1 MTQTPVDP
9 ATSPVSPALSAAEEA
24 LATST
29 DAASLAHSVTRS
41 AQIEADLDVNPDRYR
56 MLTGV
61 RPTGNM
67 HLGHYFG
74 TMHAWKPIQD
84 RGVDTWILIADYQ
97 VITDR
102 DGVGPIRERVLSL
115 VADTL
120 AVGVDPDRSTIF
132 THSAVP
138 AANQLM
144 LPFLSLVTEAELH
157 RNPTVK
163 AELEATNG
171 RAMSGLLLTYPVH
184 QAADILFCQ
193 ANLVPVGKD
202 QLPHLEQA
210 RLIAQRFDKRY
221 GRAVKKHPVFRR
233 PEALLSEAP
242 LLLGL
247 DGEKMSKS
255 RGNTIALRMSADETA
270 KVLRKAKTAGRGP
283 SRGSR
288 PRRSTSSSP
297 RSARAGPSSRLT
309 KGSCSACSMRAMSGR
324 TPWRMRRWRP
334 CAPPWAWIT
343 EPVLRPPGSVH
354 ERHRSARSG
363 TRGARFTRIA
373 ESAAVG
379 DSRSPASYKH
389 LVLAILVIF
398 IVVGARRPGPASG
411 AARRQGSEEGD
422 ARTGRAAS
430 SPGVARQAEA
440 MAGHAVRR

>member
-270 KVLRKAKTAGRGP
+270 KVLRKAKTD
-283 SRGSR
+283 SD
-288 PRRSTSSSP
+288 RR
-297 RSARAGPSSRLT
+297 
-309 KGSCSACSMRAMSGR
+309 
-324 TPWRMRRWRP
+324 
-334 CAPPWAWIT
+334 IT
-343 EPVLRPPGSVH
+343 YD
-354 ERHRSARSG
+354 
-363 TRGARFTRIA
+363 
-373 ESAAVG
+373 SAARPEVANLLRLASLCGAGAPEELAERIG
-379 DSRSPASYKH
+379 DGGAGTLKRITTEAVNEFFAP
-389 LVLAILVIF
+389 IR
-398 IVVGARRPGPASG
+398 ARRAEL
-411 AARRQGSEEGD
+411 AADEGHLLD
-422 ARTGRAAS
+422 VLHAGNERANEAADRTLD
-430 SPGVARQAEA
+430 
-440 MAGHAVRR
+440 AVRTAMHMDY

>member
-9 ATSPVSPALSAAEEA
+9 ATSPVSPTLSAAEEA

-270 KVLRKAKTAGRGP
+270 KVLRKAKTD
-283 SRGSR
+283 SD
-288 PRRSTSSSP
+288 RR
-297 RSARAGPSSRLT
+297 
-309 KGSCSACSMRAMSGR
+309 
-324 TPWRMRRWRP
+324 
-334 CAPPWAWIT
+334 IT
-343 EPVLRPPGSVH
+343 YD
-354 ERHRSARSG
+354 
-363 TRGARFTRIA
+363 
-373 ESAAVG
+373 SAARPEVANLLRLASLCGAGAPEELAERIG
-379 DSRSPASYKH
+379 DGGAGTLKRITTEAVNEFFAP
-389 LVLAILVIF
+389 IR
-398 IVVGARRPGPASG
+398 ARRAEF
-411 AARRQGSEEGD
+411 AADEGFLFGVLH
-422 ARTGRAAS
+422 AGNERANA
-430 SPGVARQAEA
+430 VANETLE
-440 MAGHAVRR
+440 AVRTAMGMSY

>member
-1 MTQTPVDP
+1 MTHTP
-9 ATSPVSPALSAAEEA
+9 SAAEEA
-24 LATST
+24 LANATN
-29 DAASLAHSVTRS
+29 DASLARSIARS
-41 AQIEADLDVNPDRYR
+41 AQIEADIAVNPGRYR

-74 TMHAWKPIQD
+74 TMHSWATIQD
-84 RGVDTWILIADYQ
+84 AGVDTWILVADYQ

-102 DGVGPIRERVLSL
+102 DAVGPIRERVLSL

-120 AVGVDPDRSTIF
+120 AVGVDPERSTIF
-132 THSAVP
+132 AHSAVP

-163 AELEATNG
+163 AELEATDG

-210 RLIAQRFDKRY
+210 RLIAQRFDRRY
-221 GRAVKKHPVFRR
+221 GRAVKEHPIFRR

-255 RGNTIALRMSADETA
+255 RRNTIELRMSADETA
-270 KVLRKAKTAGRGP
+270 RALRKAKTD
-283 SRGSR
+283 S
-288 PRRSTSSSP
+288 
-297 RSARAGPSSRLT
+297 
-309 KGSCSACSMRAMSGR
+309 
-324 TPWRMRRWRP
+324 
-334 CAPPWAWIT
+334 
-343 EPVLRPPGSVH
+343 
-354 ERHRSARSG
+354 ERHITYDPLARPEV
-363 TRGARFTRIA
+363 ANL
-373 ESAAVG
+373 
-379 DSRSPASYKH
+379 
-389 LVLAILVIF
+389 LVLASLCGAGAPQEVAERIGDGGAGALKKLTIEAVNEFFAPIR
-398 IVVGARRPGPASG
+398 ARRAEL
-411 AARRQGSEEGD
+411 AADEGHLLEVLRAGN
-422 ARTGRAAS
+422 ARANE
-430 SPGVARQAEA
+430 VADRTLD
-440 MAGHAVRR
+440 AVRTAMGMSY